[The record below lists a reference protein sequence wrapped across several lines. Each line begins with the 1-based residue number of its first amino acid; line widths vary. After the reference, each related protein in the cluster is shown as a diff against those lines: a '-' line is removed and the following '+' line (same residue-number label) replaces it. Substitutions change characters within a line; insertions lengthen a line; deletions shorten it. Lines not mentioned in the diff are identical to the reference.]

1 MPIDFSQLTGEEFEF
16 FCRDLL
22 ESLGVQI
29 LEGPAR
35 GPDGKKD
42 IIIQYKIKDVIGR
55 EKQYKLL
62 VQCKNNAKSDVEND
76 LVRHPDATKKIP
88 AGCVCRII
96 ARVRLRMFGAHDQ
109 STGGK
114 HTGYHLS
121 VKTSTGRRRH
131 HQAYR
136 IDKVTV
142 YPDHRGYCPAQ
153 RRGRG

>member
-55 EKQYKLL
+55 ENQYKLL
-62 VQCKNNAKSDVEND
+62 VQCKNNAQK
-76 LVRHPDATKKIP
+76 
-88 AGCVCRII
+88 
-96 ARVRLRMFGAHDQ
+96 
-109 STGGK
+109 
-114 HTGYHLS
+114 
-121 VKTSTGRRRH
+121 RRTISISNTDFCLKLDGVH
-131 HQAYR
+131 SQM
-136 IDKVTV
+136 
-142 YPDHRGYCPAQ
+142 
-153 RRGRG
+153 